1 MADQDRAVEVRGS
14 VAVNGAVAGQNP
26 DELMAQIE
34 HTRQELAQTIDA
46 LAERV
51 SPAHNLQLLR
61 ERAREQL
68 ARPEVITG
76 AAVAGAA
83 VLGLVLLRMWARR
96 RR

>member
-1 MADQDRAVEVRGS
+1 MADPDRAVEVRGS
-14 VAVNGAVAGQNP
+14 VTVNGAVASQDP
-26 DELMAQIE
+26 DALMAQIE
-34 HTRQELAQTIDA
+34 QTRQELAQTIDA

-68 ARPEVITG
+68 GRPEVIAG
-76 AAVAGAA
+76 AAAAGAA